1 MLKVYGDFKSG
12 NCYKVK
18 LLLDQ
23 LKVPHEWLHVDIL
36 EKKTRTAEFLAR
48 NPNGKIPVLEFQDG
62 SFLAESNAILHYL
75 AEGSPL
81 LPPDRRS
88 RAEVLQWLFFEQYSH
103 EPYIATSRYI
113 VVYLGRP
120 PEYEAK
126 LAEKSAPGYAALKVM
141 ELRLAGHDFLV
152 GERYTIADIGL
163 YAYTHVAHEGGFDL
177 SEFPAIQRWLE
188 RVRKQPR
195 HVTMDEARAS

>member
-23 LKVPHEWLHVDIL
+23 LETPHEWLHVDIL
-36 EKKTRTAEFLAR
+36 KKQTRTAEFLAR
-48 NPNGKIPVLEFQDG
+48 NPNGRIPVLEFEDG
-62 SFLAESNAILHYL
+62 GCLAESNAILHYL

-81 LPPDRRS
+81 LPTDRRAH
-88 RAEVLQWLFFEQYSH
+88 AEVLQWLFFEQYSH

-113 VVYLGRP
+113 VLYLGRP
-120 PEYEAK
+120 PEYEQK

-141 ELRLAGHDFLV
+141 EQHLAGRSFLV
-152 GERYTIADIGL
+152 GENYTIADIGL

-177 SEFPAIQRWLE
+177 SEFPAIRRWLE

-195 HVTMDEARAS
+195 HITMDEARAA